1 MRMFG
6 KCKGGGRRRAAREV
20 LPMAALVNTL
30 EKTWITVLLDVS
42 ATGARLRGFDLPAA
56 GEEIVV
62 KMDCVRAFGIVAWC
76 EHEECGV
83 HFDPPLPVFEV
94 DRLRRDVKVA
104 TLTSNATEEQVAIE
118 AWATG
123 RTR

>member
-1 MRMFG
+1 MKSFG

-56 GEEIVV
+56 GEALLVT
-62 KMDCVRAFGIVAWC
+62 MDCVRAFGIVAWS
-76 EHEECGV
+76 EHDECGV
-83 HFDPPLPVFEV
+83 QFDPPLPVFEV
-94 DRLRRDVKVA
+94 DRLRREVKVA
-104 TLTSNATEEQVAIE
+104 TLTLNVAEEQRAIH

-123 RTR
+123 MAR